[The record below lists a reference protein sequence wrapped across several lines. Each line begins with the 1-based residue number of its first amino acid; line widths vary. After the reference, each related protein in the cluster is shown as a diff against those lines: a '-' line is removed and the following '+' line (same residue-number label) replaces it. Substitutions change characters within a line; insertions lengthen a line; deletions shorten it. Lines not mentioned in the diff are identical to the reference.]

1 MPLEPIP
8 HEVRFSRGFTLVEL
22 LVIIAIIGILSTI
35 VIVSLSS
42 VNSRGKD
49 AAIQSNLDGV
59 RTQAQLYYND
69 TGGYGS
75 NAGLVNSTGDC
86 TTGVAGTVFSDARVA
101 KQVAAANFANG
112 GGSMV
117 CNVAV
122 LGAAYA
128 VYAELSSS
136 PGSYYCVDSNGV
148 GIKTTA
154 VPGNNTSCL

>member
-1 MPLEPIP
+1 MKS
-8 HEVRFSRGFTLVEL
+8 VSSRGFTLVEL
-22 LVIIAIIGILSTI
+22 LVVITIIGVLTT
-35 VIVSLSS
+35 VVLVSLST

-69 TGGYGS
+69 NSGYGS
-75 NAGLVNSTGDC
+75 NASLVSSTGDC
-86 TTGVAGTVFSDARVA
+86 TSGVAGTVFSDPRAA

-112 GGSMV
+112 GGSV
-117 CNVAV
+117 TCNVAA

-128 VYAELSSS
+128 VYAQLPSISS
-136 PGSYYCVDSNGV
+136 PTTYFCVDSNGV
-148 GIKTTA
+148 GIRTTT